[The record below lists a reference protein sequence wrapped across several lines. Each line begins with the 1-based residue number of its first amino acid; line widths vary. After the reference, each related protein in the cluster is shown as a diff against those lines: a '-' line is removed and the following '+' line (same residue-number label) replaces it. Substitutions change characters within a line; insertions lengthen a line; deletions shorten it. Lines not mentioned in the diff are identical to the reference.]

1 MCREHYSVTEAVIEK
16 LTPLRWTD
24 DPGCLEID
32 RAALQ
37 DSGARYA
44 KAWLMLAAL
53 FLCVALL
60 LGDLLFATSVT
71 AKLATYVTAA
81 AAAFSLTMATVIAAQ
96 KHARR

>member
-1 MCREHYSVTEAVIEK
+1 MSLEHYSLTEAVIEK

-32 RAALQ
+32 QDALQ

-60 LGDLLFATSVT
+60 MGDLLFATSAT
-71 AKLATYVTAA
+71 AKLATYVTAV
-81 AAAFSLTMATVIAAQ
+81 AAAFSLTMACVIAAL
-96 KHARR
+96 KRTRR